1 MKATVLLLFILAAI
15 VCISEARNEIDGQE
29 VVQASEILA
38 KIERGEL
45 VNYSQKTIEGDIN
58 LSDLKLPKIRIN
70 RTMDEIE
77 YHGLSENQTIVES
90 MLFFQD
96 CLIKGDIDFSN
107 VCFLEPVTFWNSSI
121 VGYADFSGAQFDL
134 FGIISSK
141 FNQSVDF
148 SYSQFK
154 EDAYFP
160 YSEFNQSVDYR
171 RSQFNKSVFFNE
183 SKFDK
188 QIDFSMS
195 RFNQSID
202 FSFFILMH
210 QSTLEGLIL
219 PNQLTSVT
227 LNSTNLLTSGLIL
240 TSQQTLIM
248 FNSREMP
255 ILADLN
261 SINQPPLMM
270 LNLTRMSTSVL
281 LNSPEML
288 ISVLL
293 NSTSGPSS
301 IFLILAGMLIF
312 MVPYSMST
320 LISGNL
326 DSKSPQTL

>member
-1 MKATVLLLFILAAI
+1 MDMIAVSTYCIKIEPISFTNFRADRFNIINTII
-15 VCISEARNEIDGQE
+15 ISEQFPSIFYA
-29 VVQASEILA
+29 
-38 KIERGEL
+38 
-45 VNYSQKTIEGDIN
+45 
-58 LSDLKLPKIRIN
+58 
-70 RTMDEIE
+70 E
-77 YHGLSENQTIVES
+77 YHVISNFIGTMTCLSNLNHLSEDMQSSLSRFLDHPSRSKLRGIH
-90 MLFFQD
+90 LK
-96 CLIKGDIDFSN
+96 IKGDIDFSN